1 MVSGMLLQFCG
12 IRAKHALHEVRH
24 DLLLHVRLLTA
35 CSCQQDAVAGDV
47 AGIDARN
54 TNLVS
59 LNDYSCSYVAAS
71 GTYTAY
77 LNNSDNSGLMCGPI
91 TNYS

>member
-1 MVSGMLLQFCG
+1 MVSGLLLQFCG

-24 DLLLHVRLLTA
+24 RLLFHTHLLTA
-35 CSCQQDAVAGDV
+35 CSCQEDAVPGDV

-54 TNLVS
+54 TNLIS
-59 LNDYSCSYVAAS
+59 LNDYSCSYVSAA

-77 LNNSDNSGLMCGPI
+77 LNNSGSVCSPI
-91 TNYS
+91 TNQS